1 MDDVVLSVKD
11 LRISFKTNSGLVK
24 AARGVSFDL
33 KKNKTLAIVG
43 ESGSGKSVTSKAIM
57 GILESNSVIE
67 QGQIIYNGEDLLRI
81 RDKTFNKIRGS
92 EIAII
97 FQDTM
102 STLNPIMKVGLQVL
116 ESLIKK
122 EKKTKEECKTFI
134 KCFPYLNKERKQ
146 ALLKGSVKE
155 YLNIYP
161 NDLSILNSLIKSIN
175 NEYNSLKAKL
185 LDFVSEYFEIN
196 KFFDVDKAYK
206 DYLSIYKKYKNL
218 CVFNN
223 GNVDRYSS
231 SYLSVIQSLFISM
244 KKSYKDIKKR
254 EKLFEK
260 YPESN
265 ADYFELPKDVK
276 ANNRE
281 VIVEPIYFYNRIK
294 EEIFNFVNK
303 IDEKH
308 IKLFEEENYEALID
322 SVKFQLKTINKKIDK
337 EELKTKVLSLLKE
350 VGIKE
355 PETVYNQYP
364 FELSGGMRQRIAII
378 IAISMEPK
386 VLICDEPTTSLD
398 VTIQG
403 QILNLIEEVKER
415 NHLSVIFITHDL
427 GVVSRIAD
435 EVVAMYA
442 GKVLEKGTV
451 FDIFYDPRHPY
462 TWSLLSAIPENNVDE
477 NFISIKGNVSS
488 MIVPLKGDAFAY
500 RSDYALKQDTISFP
514 EEHEISKTHSV
525 YSHLYHSFANEVT
538 PPEIVIERIRKSL
551 KANPINIPEYTNK
564 KNSIL
569 EILKKE
575 GSI

>member
-102 STLNPIMKVGLQVL
+102 STLNPIMKVGIQVL

-134 KCFPYLNKERKQ
+134 KCLPYLNKERKQ
-146 ALLKGSVKE
+146 TLLKGSVKD
-155 YLNIYP
+155 YLSIYP

-175 NEYNSLKAKL
+175 NKYNGLKAKL
-185 LDFVSEYFEIN
+185 LDFLSEYFEVN
-196 KFFDVDKAYK
+196 KFFDINKAYK

-265 ADYFELPKDVK
+265 GDYFELPKDVK

-308 IKLFEEENYEALID
+308 IELFEEENYEALID

-435 EVVAMYA
+435 EVVVMYA

-500 RSDYALKQDTISFP
+500 RSDYAIKQDTISFP